1 MSDCLSMSPAVP
13 RWLWWAP
20 GACVVEALRTGHF
33 PDTLMVKLPD
43 DRTIEVLRSDLR
55 TLNEIRAKELE
66 NAAIS

>member
-13 RWLWWAP
+13 RWIWWAP

-43 DRTIEVLRSDLR
+43 DRSLRPKPEPSKGR
-55 TLNEIRAKELE
+55 KPCSKMTT
-66 NAAIS
+66 